1 MSTFADF
8 FDYSDGKKK
17 ALKPR
22 TREEQFSSP
31 AVIRAM
37 KEADRLGEELR
48 RWRESRKGKK
58 VTYPNK
64 ERLTFIR

>member
-1 MSTFADF
+1 MSTFTDF
-8 FDYSDGKKK
+8 FNYSDGKKK
-17 ALKPR
+17 ALKPK

-48 RWRESRKGKK
+48 KWRESRKGQQ
-58 VTYPNK
+58 VSRP
-64 ERLTFIR
+64 R